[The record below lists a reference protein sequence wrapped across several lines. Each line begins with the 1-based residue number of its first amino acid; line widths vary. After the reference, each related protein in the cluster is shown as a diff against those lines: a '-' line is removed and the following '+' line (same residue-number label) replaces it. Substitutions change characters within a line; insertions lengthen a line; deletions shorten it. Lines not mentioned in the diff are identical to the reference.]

1 MEFEV
6 RKITATDIAD
16 YRSALDSVVSEKKY
30 LLTVQTPTLE
40 DTDRFIRRNIKN
52 NYAQYVALVE
62 DKIVGWA
69 DIIPHEK
76 ELIKHVGL
84 LGIGVISEYRGKGIG
99 KELLI
104 HTINHARE
112 TGLQRLELEVFA
124 NNVAAIELYK
134 QLGFEQEGIKRNARY
149 INDRYEDV
157 CIMSICYV

>member
-99 KELLI
+99 KELL
-104 HTINHARE
+104 
-112 TGLQRLELEVFA
+112 
-124 NNVAAIELYK
+124 
-134 QLGFEQEGIKRNARY
+134 
-149 INDRYEDV
+149 
-157 CIMSICYV
+157 

>member
-1 MEFEV
+1 MEFKV
-6 RKITATDIAD
+6 RKIAATDIAD
-16 YRSALDSVVSEKKY
+16 YRSALDSVVREKKF

-40 DTDRFIRRNIKN
+40 DTDRFIRHNIKN

-76 ELIKHVGL
+76 ELMKHVGL
-84 LGIGVISEYRGKGIG
+84 LGIGVVSEYRGKGIG

-104 HTINHARE
+104 RTIIHARE